1 MAEQTVEE
9 LKKELEIA
17 NKKIMACKSV
27 IKVLLR
33 ESTNGRLEHQWDVER
48 LTHQRDCIHAEAKRW
63 KQEYKSM
70 SKKFNAVSEIS
81 EVRLD
86 MIDNLCDE
94 IQRLD
99 KIVYHKPF

>member
-48 LTHQRDCIHAEAKRW
+48 LTHQRDCIRAEAKRW
-63 KQEYKSM
+63 KQEYKR
-70 SKKFNAVSEIS
+70 IS
-81 EVRLD
+81 ETSAVRLD
-86 MIDNLCDE
+86 MIDDLCDE

-99 KIVYHKPF
+99 KIVYQKPF